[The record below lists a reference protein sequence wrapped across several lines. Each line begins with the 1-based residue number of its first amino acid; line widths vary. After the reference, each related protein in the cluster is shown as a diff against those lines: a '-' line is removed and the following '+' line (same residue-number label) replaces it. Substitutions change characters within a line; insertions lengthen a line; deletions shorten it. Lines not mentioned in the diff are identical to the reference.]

1 MMLTLNTNR
10 RNGQN
15 VKNGLVTMMHNSA
28 LYQSSRL
35 LSQKDLRKVSLVIII
50 QSIMGLID
58 LAGIGALGI
67 LGSLTVSGIQSKAPG
82 DRVFQV
88 LEILG
93 LENLPFQTQVIY
105 LGIGSALLLLS
116 RTVFSVM
123 FTRKTLFFL
132 SHKSAKASSELIA
145 KLFTQPFIQIQ
156 KRETQRTLF
165 AVTEGVSKIMLG
177 VIGNTVTIISD
188 SSLLFVI
195 FIGLVVVDPILAI
208 GTLLVFSF
216 IGLILYTVLNQ
227 RVKNLGKKNTD
238 LFIKSN
244 EKILEV
250 LSSYREA
257 VIRNRREFYARQIG
271 GLRLQLG
278 NVLAENAFVPFISK
292 YVIESSIVFGAL
304 LISAIQF
311 FRQDAAQAIAT
322 LTIFLAAGMRIAPA
336 VLRIQQGLLAIKG
349 NISSCATTFEMI
361 RELGDISVSN
371 ISSDSPAFTHEG
383 FFANIEARD
392 VSYRYPEANKFS
404 ISDLSLSINQGS
416 FVGIVGPTGAGK
428 TTAADLLLGIL
439 EPHKGEILI
448 SGLPAQFAI
457 TKWPG
462 AIAYVPQDI
471 VIINGTLRENVGLG
485 FESKFIDDEM
495 VWESIKSAQLLEYV
509 QNLPNGLDTQVGERG
524 TKMSGGQRQ
533 RLGIARALF
542 TRPRLLILDEATS
555 SLDGDTENAIAKAI
569 NNLKGKVT
577 VIMIAH
583 RLSTIRK
590 ADEVV
595 YLHDGRALAKGSF
608 DEVRN
613 AVPDFDRQAR
623 LMGL

>member
-1 MMLTLNTNR
+1 MLRISTNIE
-10 RNGQN
+10 NGQN
-15 VKNGLVTMMHNSA
+15 LKKVLVSKMHNSA

-35 LSQKDLRKVSLVIII
+35 LSQKDLRKVSLVVIL
-50 QSIMGLID
+50 QSLMGFID
-58 LAGIGALGI
+58 LAGIAALGI
-67 LGSLTVSGIQSKAPG
+67 LGSLTVSGIQSKTPG
-82 DRVFQV
+82 NRVVKV

-93 LENLPFQTQVIY
+93 IEDLPFQTQAIY
-105 LGIGSALLLLS
+105 LGIGAAVLLLS
-116 RTVFSVM
+116 RTVFSVI

-132 SHKSAKASSELIA
+132 SHKGAKASSELIA
-145 KLFTQPFIQIQ
+145 KLFTQPFIEIQ

-188 SSLLFVI
+188 SSLLLVI
-195 FIGLVVVDPILAI
+195 IIGLVVVDPILAI
-208 GTLLVFSF
+208 GTILVFSL
-216 IGLILYTVLNQ
+216 IGLALYRVLNQ
-227 RVKNLGKKNTD
+227 KVKNLGKKNTD

-292 YVIESSIVFGAL
+292 YVIESSVVFGAL
-304 LISAIQF
+304 LISAVQF
-311 FRQDAAQAIAT
+311 FRQDAAHAIAS

-336 VLRIQQGLLAIKG
+336 VLRIQQGLLAVKG
-349 NISSCATTFEMI
+349 NISSCATTFELI
-361 RELGDISVSN
+361 HELGEIRIN
-371 ISSDSPAFTHEG
+371 NTSSDSPEFKHEG
-383 FFANIEARD
+383 FLASIEVKD
-392 VSYRYPEANKFS
+392 VCYRYPEANDFS
-404 ISDLSLSINQGS
+404 ISDLSLHVNKGS
-416 FVGIVGPTGAGK
+416 FVGIVGQTGAGK
-428 TTAADLLLGIL
+428 TTAVDLLLGIL
-439 EPHKGEILI
+439 EPHKGEVLI

-457 TKWPG
+457 NKWPG
-462 AIAYVPQDI
+462 AIAYVPQDV
-471 VIINGTLRENVGLG
+471 VIINVTIRENVGLG
-485 FESKFIDDEM
+485 FESKFIDDQV

-509 QNLPNGLDTQVGERG
+509 ENLPNGLDTQVGERG

-542 TRPRLLILDEATS
+542 THPRLLILDEATS
-555 SLDGDTENAIAKAI
+555 SLDGDTENAIARAI
-569 NNLKGKVT
+569 NDLKGEVT

-583 RLSTIRK
+583 RLSTIRS

-595 YLHDGRALAKGSF
+595 YLQAGRALAKGSF
-608 DEVRN
+608 EEVRN